1 VVQFFEL
8 IGVDLMGVVD
18 EIYVEPM
25 KQSAMADK
33 RFDAPNGLAQ
43 IEPFIAEHRR
53 RWTNGHTFSTTG
65 CGWMP

>member
-1 VVQFFEL
+1 MVQSFEL
-8 IGVDLMGVVD
+8 MGVYLMGVVD

-33 RFDAPNGLAQ
+33 RFDAPSGLAH
-43 IEPFIAEHRR
+43 IEPFIAERRR
-53 RWTNGHTFSTTG
+53 RWTNGDTFFKTG

>member
-1 VVQFFEL
+1 MVQFFEL
-8 IGVDLMGVVD
+8 IGVDLMGVVA

-33 RFDAPNGLAQ
+33 RFDALSGLAH
-43 IEPFIAEHRR
+43 IEPFIAERRR
-53 RWTNGHTFSTTG
+53 RWTNGDTFSTTG